1 MWRLGRGVSVA
12 GVPFFSAGAPRPGSY
27 AEWRVSQPSATCESC
42 VWLRFQP
49 TEHTFAV
56 GGQGPAPPPPK
67 HIRQWHVERIN
78 HKSHSSVSSPAAS
91 SHMQLAHP
99 PQALTSPGRR
109 VWTQSQPS
117 QTRGTTAA
125 CVRER
130 RPIAGRRGGPFPT
143 TNSRR
148 ALCDDK
154 ALGPAAAV
162 AKAPEAGAGPESRAA
177 ERHVCA
183 APAVSPPCRP
193 WPPCGLAAAGG
204 CAAASRS
211 PRLEHAPASFSH
223 PPPPL
228 PPQPAVSTLVLGT
241 ADGAPRTPER
251 RRGHGTGRCVPSRG
265 EAVHKGPME
274 LVMDP
279 GGRRRAS
286 VRPRGCCWQNL
297 AASLG
302 QSRLISE
309 SLG

>member
-1 MWRLGRGVSVA
+1 MQREFLS
-12 GVPFFSAGAPRPGSY
+12 PQRP
-27 AEWRVSQPSATCESC
+27 VSC

-223 PPPPL
+223 PPPSRTRLLLAPASSS
-228 PPQPAVSTLVLGT
+228 PATASSVYTRPGHGRRGTTHSRKTTGARHGAVCAFSGRGSPQRP
-241 ADGAPRTPER
+241 DGACDGSR
-251 RRGHGTGRCVPSRG
+251 RPKTCVGSPARLLLAESR
-265 EAVHKGPME
+265 
-274 LVMDP
+274 
-279 GGRRRAS
+279 
-286 VRPRGCCWQNL
+286 
-297 AASLG
+297 G
-302 QSRLISE
+302 QSRPVSSHLGE
-309 SLG
+309 SRLVSPVTLL